1 MVISIS
7 VVSCASLGKLEND
20 WSDKTGVKEKFGPH
34 MSKTYLI
41 VLGSPKDEIKIQS
54 YKEVAGAVM
63 RKYGGVM
70 PPVNYK
76 IEKILVGDST
86 PSFMLKVEF
95 PSKEN
100 ILNAFNDSEY
110 AGVVEDRDAG
120 FANLSIFI
128 ISE

>member
-1 MVISIS
+1 
-7 VVSCASLGKLEND
+7 
-20 WSDKTGVKEKFGPH
+20 

-41 VLGSPKDEIKIQS
+41 VLGSPKDEIKMNA
-54 YKEVAGAVM
+54 YKKVAGPIM

-70 PPVNYK
+70 PPINYK
-76 IEKILVGDST
+76 IEEILVGDFT

-110 AGVVEDRDAG
+110 VGVVEDRNAG